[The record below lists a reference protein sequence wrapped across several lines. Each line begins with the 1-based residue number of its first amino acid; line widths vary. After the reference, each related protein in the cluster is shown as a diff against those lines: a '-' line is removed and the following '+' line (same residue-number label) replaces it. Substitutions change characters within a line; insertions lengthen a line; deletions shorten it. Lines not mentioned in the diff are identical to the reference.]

1 MVDESRGLSLG
12 KNFIEIWRID
22 GWIVANVRVLGC

>member
-22 GWIVANVRVLGC
+22 GWIVANGF